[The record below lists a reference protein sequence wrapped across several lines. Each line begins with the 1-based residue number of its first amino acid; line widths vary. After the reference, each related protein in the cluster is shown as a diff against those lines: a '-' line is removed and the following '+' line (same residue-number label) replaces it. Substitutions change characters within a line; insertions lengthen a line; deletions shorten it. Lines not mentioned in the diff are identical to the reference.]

1 MLDVGA
7 LVRMGVAVV
16 RVARHR
22 IQVIGSTAWPMANGR
37 IFDISVQHD
46 DIHGWAAELT
56 YSYTVFGE
64 YYSGTYCRGFRRKK
78 RAVAFLERL
87 PRETPIPVR
96 YKAEHPEISTLLLS
110 DLSLLLMG
118 L

>member
-1 MLDVGA
+1 MIDVGT
-7 LVRMGVAVV
+7 LRMVVAVY
-16 RVARHR
+16 RLAQRR
-22 IQVIGSTAWPMANGR
+22 IEVIGSTAWPMANGR

-64 YYSGTYCRGFRRKK
+64 YYSGIYRRGFRRKK
-78 RAVAFLERL
+78 SAEAFLDRL
-87 PRETPIPVR
+87 PRETPVSVR
-96 YKAEHPEISTLLLS
+96 YKAARPEISTLLLS

>member
-1 MLDVGA
+1 MIDVST
-7 LVRMGVAVV
+7 LRMCVAVY
-16 RVARHR
+16 RLAQRR
-22 IQVIGSTAWPMANGR
+22 IQVIGSSAWPMANGR

-64 YYSGTYCRGFRRKK
+64 YYSGIYRRGYRRKK
-78 RAVAFLERL
+78 RAEAFLERL
-87 PRETPIPVR
+87 PCDTPIPVR
-96 YKAEHPEISTLLLS
+96 YKAQHPEISTLLLS
-110 DLSLLLMG
+110 DMSLLLIG

>member
-1 MLDVGA
+1 MIDVGT
-7 LVRMGVAVV
+7 LRMWVAVYKLAH
-16 RVARHR
+16 RR
-22 IQVIGSTAWPMANGR
+22 IQLIGSNAWPIANGR
-37 IFDISVQHD
+37 IFESSLQHD
-46 DIHGWAAELT
+46 DIHGLAAELT

-64 YYSGTYCRGFRRKK
+64 YYSGIYRRGFRRKK
-78 RAVAFLERL
+78 RAEAFLERF

-96 YKAEHPEISTLLLS
+96 YQSQRPEISTLLLS

>member
-1 MLDVGA
+1 MLDVGT
-7 LVRMGVAVV
+7 LRMVVAVY
-16 RVARHR
+16 RLAQRR

-37 IFDISVQHD
+37 IFDSSVQHD

-64 YYSGTYCRGFRRKK
+64 YYSGTYRRGFRRKK
-78 RAVAFLERL
+78 RAEIFLERL

-96 YKAEHPEISTLLLS
+96 YKADRPEVSTLLLS

>member
-1 MLDVGA
+1 MIDVGT
-7 LVRMGVAVV
+7 LRMVVAVY
-16 RVARHR
+16 RLAQRR
-22 IQVIGSTAWPMANGR
+22 IEVIGSTAWPMANGR

-64 YYSGTYCRGFRRKK
+64 YYSGIYRRGFRRKK
-78 RAVAFLERL
+78 SAEAFLDRL
-87 PRETPIPVR
+87 PRETLVPVR
-96 YKAEHPEISTLLLS
+96 YKTARPEISTLLLS

>member
-1 MLDVGA
+1 MIDVGT
-7 LVRMGVAVV
+7 LKMWIAVY
-16 RVARHR
+16 RLAQRR

-37 IFDISVQHD
+37 IFDAAVQHD

-64 YYSGTYCRGFRRKK
+64 YYSGVYRRGFRRKK
-78 RAVAFLERL
+78 RAGAFLERL

-96 YKAEHPEISTLLLS
+96 YKERRPEISTLLVS
-110 DLSLLLMG
+110 DMSLLMIG